1 MVIYITMSGRVYMY
15 MGLNGDIY
23 NYVWTSVRVH
33 LRKLDM
39 INGKQYLI
47 ISSGRRTCNFTIQG
61 HHYKIA
67 HNSLMLWQQL

>member
-1 MVIYITMSGRVYMY
+1 

-23 NYVWTSVRVH
+23 NYVWTSVYVH

-67 HNSLMLWQQL
+67 HNLLMLWQQL